1 MSIRY
6 ENKSG
11 VHAKIWKIKVFGSS
25 GRQVFRSAGLQV
37 SGPQV
42 FRSAGLQV
50 SGPQVFRSIGR
61 QIYKS
66 GRGWVWVKEIY
77 WNFE

>member
-42 FRSAGLQV
+42 FG
-50 SGPQVFRSIGR
+50 SIGR
-61 QIYKS
+61 QIHKS